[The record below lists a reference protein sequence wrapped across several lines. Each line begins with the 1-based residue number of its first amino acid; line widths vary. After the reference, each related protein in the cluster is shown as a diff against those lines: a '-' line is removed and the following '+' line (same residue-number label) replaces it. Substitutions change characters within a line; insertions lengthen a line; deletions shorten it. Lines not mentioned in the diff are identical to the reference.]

1 MKKIFTSVLFLTF
14 AASVMA
20 QENLVQNSTFE
31 EWNDENGRPENWL
44 LYDGT
49 ATRIEGT
56 SAGTYGTSWSQT
68 GKDNSALLQ
77 YVNGLTENTKYTV
90 SYDYKVTNVN
100 SDNSFRHWLR
110 WQNADRK
117 YLSTDSYLDDDYEDM
132 QFGGDNSVYMENSTE
147 WKHVSMEITTPE
159 TAVSLYL
166 AFRCYGGSTVAI
178 ANPMMVEGSGSG
190 LSDAQAEKT
199 GIYSANGNVYVLSNG
214 VGTVEVYNLLGQLVR
229 TEQVVDGC
237 NELSGLN
244 AGQVYVVRYGDKA
257 QKVVL

>member
-14 AASVMA
+14 AAASVMA
-20 QENLVQNSTFE
+20 QENLLKNPTFNDG
-31 EWNDENGRPENWL
+31 WNDKYDCPNNWSC
-44 LYDGT
+44 YDGT
-49 ATRIEGT
+49 FSVVEGT
-56 SAGTYGTSWSQT
+56 SADSYALQIVGDS
-68 GKDNSALLQ
+68 KDGANVMQ
-77 YVNGLTENTKYTV
+77 YVNGLSEGMVFTL
-90 SYDYKVTNVN
+90 SYDYKVTNAAKE
-100 SDNSFRHWLR
+100 DAYRHWFR
-110 WQNADRK
+110 WQRYVSSEDKNWVNP
-117 YLSTDSYLDDDYEDM
+117 LDEDLLKM
-132 QFGGDNSVYMENSTE
+132 QDNGSWMENVSD
-147 WKHVSMEITTPE
+147 WKHVSITV
-159 TAVSLYL
+159 TAPATTTTLCYE
-166 AFRCYGGSTVAI
+166 FRVYGASTVQI

-214 VGTVEVYNLLGQLVR
+214 VGMVEVYNLLGQLVR

>member
-1 MKKIFTSVLFLTF
+1 MKKIFTSIAFGAIALMC
-14 AASVMA
+14 ASSAMA
-20 QENLVQNSTFE
+20 QENLVQNPTFE
-31 EWNDENGRPENWL
+31 EWNDQYGRPENWL
-44 LYDGT
+44 LYDGE
-49 ATRIEGT
+49 ATRVEGT
-56 SAGTYGTSWSQT
+56 SADTYAVQWLQTGTSKASI
-68 GKDNSALLQ
+68 LQ

-90 SYDYKVTNVN
+90 SFDYKLATVN
-100 SDNSFRHWLR
+100 SENSFRNWFR
-110 WQNADRK
+110 WQDGDRETINK
-117 YLSTDSYLDDDYEDM
+117 ENYVGDDLSVMQPSGYL
-132 QFGGDNSVYMENSTE
+132 ENSTE
-147 WKHVSMEITTPE
+147 WKHMTITVTTPP
-159 TAVSLYL
+159 TGASLEMG
-166 AFRCYGGSTVAI
+166 FRVYGGSVAQM

-214 VGTVEVYNLLGQLVR
+214 VGMVEVYNLLGQLVR